1 MPNDPEDF
9 NKFNS
14 ANKPDGKDDFVDSSF
29 AVQFKPG
36 DKTESIA
43 DKLKETKENIEKQS
57 SINQAAGSSRFDF
70 NAENNFK
77 DKLSDEFDN
86 FEFDSSISAFK
97 PFKTPEQTSSSTE
110 ATIPA
115 IKPSPS
121 SNDPV
126 FPKDGGTFDKPAF
139 TPKTPEPSKESL
151 PKFTDAEKAQAKPS
165 DDKLFKS
172 GSGLDFATSEHDKKT
187 SPFMNTTEKPDL
199 PKPANID
206 IPTTEK
212 IASPVKPEPA
222 KPTSPFASS
231 ASARFAS
238 EPDKQKPI

>member
-9 NKFNS
+9 NLFNS
-14 ANKPDGKDDFVDSSF
+14 ANTPDGKDDFVDSSF

-57 SINQAAGSSRFDF
+57 SINQATGSSRFDF

-151 PKFTDAEKAQAKPS
+151 PKFTDAEKAQ
-165 DDKLFKS
+165 
-172 GSGLDFATSEHDKKT
+172 G
-187 SPFMNTTEKPDL
+187 N
-199 PKPANID
+199 N
-206 IPTTEK
+206 
-212 IASPVKPEPA
+212 
-222 KPTSPFASS
+222 
-231 ASARFAS
+231 
-238 EPDKQKPI
+238 